1 MRPPLNPGIVTWA
14 GDHLLLALR
23 TPDALQDTTLIS
35 LYRTQYSPV
44 GAGQTALV
52 LSDLAGDGWG
62 DDDLRAIYTDN
73 LALAEWVRTN
83 LTRRPAHPFRD
94 PALPIIAAQFET
106 SGAVGQTHVMT
117 IHAPGHEIVVTWADF
132 ETPFYLEAPVGV
144 IGTDYDIFSLICPAR
159 SGTVEID
166 GRRAVGAPYAN
177 DVWTR
182 STGQPRSS
190 ALVALCEVLVERG
203 EGTRGN

>member
-1 MRPPLNPGIVTWA
+1 MRPPLNPGNVTWA

-23 TPDALQDTTLIS
+23 TPGATEDTTLVS
-35 LYRTQYSPV
+35 LYRTQYSPA
-44 GAGQTALV
+44 GAGYTALI
-52 LSDLAGDGWG
+52 LSDLAGDGCG

-73 LALAEWVRTN
+73 LALAGWVRDN

-94 PALPIIAAQFET
+94 PTLSIVTARFET
-106 SGAVGQTHVMT
+106 IGAVGQTHATT
-117 IHAPGHEIVVTWADF
+117 IHALGHKIVATWADF

-159 SGTVEID
+159 SGTVYID
-166 GRRAVGAPYAN
+166 GRRAAGAPYPN
-177 DVWTR
+177 PVWTR

-190 ALVALCEVLVERG
+190 ALVALCEVLVERPDMG
-203 EGTRGN
+203 R